1 MALFTN
7 FLRFLLL
14 LTLFPLICS
23 AQEIAVQ
30 GKVTD
35 AASGDPIPFVNVIFK
50 GLDTG
55 ATTDFDG
62 KFSIKTTKKADSI
75 IISYIGYKTKVRAI
89 KKGAQVINIQLEE
102 QTTHLQEIEFNSGE
116 NPAWPILRGV
126 VKNKDINDKRKLDSY
141 EYDSYTKT
149 EVDVDKIS
157 EKLRSKK
164 VMKKIAQVLD
174 SMDRIVGEDGKAIL
188 PLFITE
194 SVSKFYYRS
203 NPQIKSETILKTK
216 ISGVGLDDGSVV
228 TQLVGSTFQEYNFY
242 LNWITIINK
251 NFVSPIADGWRAY
264 YDYDLIDS
272 LYVGGDFCY
281 RIDYYP
287 KNPLEL
293 AFTGSMWITKKNYA
307 LKQIDASIGK
317 ESNVNFIDK
326 IRIQQELG
334 ITEAGYWLPIKN
346 RVLADIGEI
355 SKNSAGLLAKFY
367 TSNKNFV
374 VNKPHNALFYDKPIA
389 VADDAQVAE
398 QDVYWDSV
406 RHEPLSEAEKS
417 VYRMIDTIKNI
428 PIVKTY
434 TEVFKAV
441 VDGYYDLGKIEVGPY
456 VRTIA
461 YNTVEG
467 IRLQGGFQTN
477 MRFSRKTM
485 LSGYAAY
492 GFRDTRVKVGAG
504 YQYILS
510 RNHWTTFNLRAR
522 RDILRLGVDE
532 EALANNPL
540 FLAAARW
547 GQYVRAYYFDELH
560 ASLFRE
566 VRRGVSLRTTARVF
580 NFDPTFPFGFYRAF
594 DPQFRVYRE
603 ITATEFGVEAR
614 WARDETFLQNGNERI
629 SLGLKRWPALSI
641 RFTAGV
647 KGVLGSDFSYDKIRV
662 SLDKRIRMGFLGVG
676 LTSVT
681 YDHVWGDR
689 IPYPLLNVPLG
700 NQSPVYSPFTYNLM
714 NFGEFVSN
722 ESFSIRHRQ
731 FFEGLLVNRI
741 PLLNKLKWRLVGTAN
756 VIYGSL
762 SQRNLQVISRVN
774 ERGDPAVK
782 VYTFRPGEAYVEM
795 GYGIE
800 NIFKFFRVDF
810 IHRLSYLEPRDDE
823 FSATTRKFGVFFTA
837 QFKL

>member
-55 ATTDFDG
+55 STTDFDG

-116 NPAWPILRGV
+116 NPAWSILRGV

-157 EKLRSKK
+157 EKLRNKK

-272 LYVGGDFCY
+272 LNVGGDFCY

-346 RVLADIGEI
+346 RVLADIGEL

-389 VADDAQVAE
+389 VADDAQE
-398 QDVYWDSV
+398 KEPDVYWDSV

-417 VYRMIDTIKNI
+417 VYKMIDTIKNI

-441 VDGYYDLGKIEVGPY
+441 VDGYYDLGQIEVGPY

-467 IRLQGGFQTN
+467 IRLQGGFKTN
-477 MRFSRKTM
+477 THFSKKIM
-485 LSGYAAY
+485 YSGFAAY
-492 GFRDTRVKVGAG
+492 GFEDGKIKGG
-504 YQYILS
+504 FSPQWILS
-510 RNHWTTFNLRAR
+510 RNHWTTMTLRAR
-522 RDILRLGVDE
+522 YDVIRLGIDE
-532 EALANNPL
+532 ETLASNPL
-540 FLAAARW
+540 FLAASRW
-547 GQYVRAYYFDELH
+547 GQFRRAYYFHELY
-560 ASLFRE
+560 AGWQRE
-566 VRRGVSLRTTARVF
+566 FRRGFSGKVAGRF
-580 NFDPTFPFGFYRAF
+580 YDFDPTYPFGFHRIGEN
-594 DPQFRVYRE
+594 PNEPVYRE
-603 ITATEFGVEAR
+603 FAATELQVEAR
-614 WARDETFLQNGNERI
+614 YAKDETFLQNGNERI
-629 SLGLKRWPALSI
+629 SLGLRRWPAISI
-641 RFTAGV
+641 RYTHGF
-647 KGVLGSDFSYDKIRV
+647 KGVLGSDYKYDKMRI
-662 SLDKRIRMGFLGVG
+662 SLDKRVRMGFLGVG
-676 LTSVT
+676 NFNVT
-681 YDHVWGDR
+681 YEYIWGKL
-689 IPYPLLNVPLG
+689 PYPLLTVHLG
-700 NQSPVYSPFTYNLM
+700 NQSPIYSQFTYNLM
-714 NFGEFVSN
+714 NFGEFVSD
-722 ESFSIRHRQ
+722 ESISFRYRQ
-731 FFEGLLVNRI
+731 FFEGLLVNKI
-741 PLLNKLKWRLVGTAN
+741 PLIQKLKWRLVGTAN
-756 VIYGSL
+756 VIYGGL
-762 SQRNLQVISRVN
+762 SRANQKRI
-774 ERGDPAVK
+774 AI
-782 VYTFRPGEAYVEM
+782 YTPPGEPALKTNHFDIGKPYVEL
-795 GYGIE
+795 GYGVE

-810 IHRLSYLEPRDDE
+810 VHRLTYLDPVEGGDIPRP
-823 FSATTRKFGVFFTA
+823 FGILFTA